1 MKTLIAKVEYVAGHL
16 RSGHYELKLTD
27 DEYREFENMSDE
39 DQESYIKRRGSLIVD
54 DFYNIY
60 FVDDIGPITDTHI
73 I

>member
-39 DQESYIKRRGSLIVD
+39 DQLIVD
-54 DFYNIY
+54 DFYVY
-60 FVDDIGPITDTHI
+60 DIGPITDTHI

>member
-39 DQESYIKRRGSLIVD
+39 DQESYI
-54 DFYNIY
+54 
-60 FVDDIGPITDTHI
+60 IGPITDTHI

>member
-27 DEYREFENMSDE
+27 DEYGEFENMSDE

-54 DFYNIY
+54 DFI
-60 FVDDIGPITDTHI
+60 
-73 I
+73 